1 MCLLQKKF
9 KRLKRVIDDDS
20 DEADEGDGRDRIANQ
35 IFQGSDVSTYI
46 FLRDFIS
53 GRTNHSK
60 STSVI

>member
-35 IFQGSDVSTYI
+35 IFQGSDVSIYI
-46 FLRDFIS
+46 FFWGILFLKELIIQ
-53 GRTNHSK
+53 K
-60 STSVI
+60 Y